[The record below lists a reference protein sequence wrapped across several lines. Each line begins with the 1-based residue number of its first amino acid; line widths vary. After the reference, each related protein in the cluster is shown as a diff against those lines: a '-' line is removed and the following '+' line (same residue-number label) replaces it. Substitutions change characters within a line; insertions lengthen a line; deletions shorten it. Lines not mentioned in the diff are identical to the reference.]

1 MLHFTESKVF
11 KILQIHNIVK
21 IFFSATNEC
30 NIAKFFFFN
39 PHVAFDPKTY
49 ESLQYVTY

>member
-21 IFFSATNEC
+21 MFFSATNEL
-30 NIAKFFFFN
+30 NIAKFFFSS
-39 PHVAFDPKTY
+39 PEHEVLMVSY
-49 ESLQYVTY
+49 CGQ